1 MAQRISYCGFILAIN
16 RIYVNVLAQE
26 FRDPCFNSF
35 LYTEK
40 QLKKINDKVRENSL
54 FILNNSFPSGSKK

>member
-1 MAQRISYCGFILAIN
+1 MAQRVPYCGFVLFIN
-16 RIYVNVLAQE
+16 GMYANILAQE

-54 FILNNSFPSGSKK
+54 FILNTCFKSEGIK